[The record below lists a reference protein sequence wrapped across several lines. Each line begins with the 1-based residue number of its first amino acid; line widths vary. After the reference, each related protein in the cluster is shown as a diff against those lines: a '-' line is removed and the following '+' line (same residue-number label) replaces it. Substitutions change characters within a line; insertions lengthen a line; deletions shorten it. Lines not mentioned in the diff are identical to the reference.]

1 MYRKFSIKTL
11 AITFGVLLLAVI
23 AVKVSDSFSRG
34 NTLKNVLFDI
44 NTDDVT
50 TIRIYPQTEKGKEIT
65 LVKNNGLW
73 SVKYNGAT
81 YNGDQNLINSLPGQI
96 NKLKPLRL
104 AATKKESWKNF
115 QVTDSAA
122 TKVVLE
128 NNGKVLAGLYIGKFS
143 YIMPKNRMPQ
153 QNPYMRQPQGKMN
166 TYVRTLDDNNVY
178 AVEGFLGMSFNR
190 SADDFRDK
198 TIISAN
204 KNDLTKL
211 TFSYPAD
218 SSFVLSKKDNK
229 WFVDD
234 QPADSA
240 SVAGYLNKIT
250 HLRGRTFADAG
261 VSSFNHSVKIEGNNM
276 EPVTVQAFV
285 SENGAVITSSRNKGT
300 IFTDDKKDIVK
311 KLFVSKKELLSKN
324 N

>member
-1 MYRKFSIKTL
+1 MYRKLNIKTL

-23 AVKVSDSFSRG
+23 AVKISDSLSHG
-34 NTLKNVLFDI
+34 NTLKDVLFDI

-50 TIRIYPQTEKGKEIT
+50 TIRIYPQSEKGKEIT
-65 LVKNNGLW
+65 LVKNNGKW
-73 SVKYNGAT
+73 VVKYNGAT
-81 YNGDQNLINSLPGQI
+81 YTGNQNLISTLPEQI

-104 AATKKESWKNF
+104 AATKKERWKNF
-115 QVTDSAA
+115 QVTDSLA

-143 YIMPKNRMPQ
+143 YIMPKNQAPQ
-153 QNPYMRQPQGKMN
+153 QNPYMRRPQGKMN
-166 TYVRTLDDNNVY
+166 TYVRTLDDDNVY

-198 TIISAN
+198 TIVSVN

-229 WFVDD
+229 WFIDD
-234 QPADSA
+234 TPADSA
-240 SVAGYLNKIT
+240 SVADYLNKIS
-250 HLRGRTFADAG
+250 HLRGRKFADAG
-261 VSSFNHSVKIEGNNM
+261 VASFNHSVKIEGQNM

-285 SENGAVITSSRNKGT
+285 SEKGAVITSSQNKGT
-300 IFTDDKKDIVK
+300 IFTDDDKKDIVK
-311 KLFVSKKELLSKN
+311 KLFVSKKELVE
-324 N
+324 

>member
-1 MYRKFSIKTL
+1 MYRKLNIKTL
-11 AITFGVLLLAVI
+11 AITFGVLLLAVV
-23 AVKVSDSFSRG
+23 AVKISDSLSHG
-34 NTLKNVLFDI
+34 NTLKDVLFDI

-50 TIRIYPQTEKGKEIT
+50 TIRIYPQSEKGKEIT
-65 LVKNNGLW
+65 LVKNNGKW
-73 SVKYNGAT
+73 VVKYNGAT
-81 YNGDQNLINSLPGQI
+81 YTGNQSLISSLPEQI

-104 AATKKESWKNF
+104 TATKKESWKNF
-115 QVTDSAA
+115 QVTDSLA

-143 YIMPKNRMPQ
+143 YIMSKNQPQQ
-153 QNPYMRQPQGKMN
+153 QNPYMRRPQGKMN
-166 TYVRTLDDNNVY
+166 TYVRTLDDDNVY

-190 SADDFRDK
+190 TADDFRDK
-198 TIISAN
+198 TIVSVN

-234 QPADSA
+234 TPADSA
-240 SVAGYLNKIT
+240 SVAGYLNKISN
-250 HLRGRTFADAG
+250 LRGRTFADTG
-261 VSSFNHSVKIEGNNM
+261 VASFNHSVKIEGQNM

-285 SENGAVITSSRNKGT
+285 SEKGAVITSSQNKGT
-300 IFTDDKKDIVK
+300 IFTDDDKKDIVK
-311 KLFVSKKELLSKN
+311 KLFVSKKELVK
-324 N
+324 

>member
-1 MYRKFSIKTL
+1 MYRKLNIKTL
-11 AITFGVLLLAVI
+11 TITFGVLLLAVV
-23 AVKVSDSFSRG
+23 AVKISDSLSHG
-34 NTLKNVLFDI
+34 NTLKDVLFDI

-50 TIRIYPQTEKGKEIT
+50 TIRIYPQSKKGKEIT
-65 LVKNNGLW
+65 LVKNNGKW
-73 SVKYNGAT
+73 VVKYNGAT
-81 YNGDQNLINSLPGQI
+81 YTGNQKLISSLPEQI

-115 QVTDSAA
+115 KVTDSLA

-128 NNGKVLAGLYIGKFS
+128 NNGKMLAGLYIGKFS
-143 YIMPKNRMPQ
+143 YIMPKNQPQQ
-153 QNPYMRQPQGKMN
+153 QNPYMRRPQGKMN
-166 TYVRTLDDNNVY
+166 TYVRTLDDDNVY

-198 TIISAN
+198 TIVSVN

-234 QPADSA
+234 QPADSV
-240 SVAGYLNKIT
+240 SVAGYLNKIS
-250 HLRGRTFADAG
+250 HLRGRTFADTG
-261 VSSFNHSVKIEGNNM
+261 VASFNHLVKIEGQNM
-276 EPVTVQAFV
+276 EPVTVQAVV
-285 SENGAVITSSRNKGT
+285 SEKGAVITSSQNKGT
-300 IFTDDKKDIVK
+300 IFTDDDKKGIVM
-311 KLFVSKKELLSKN
+311 KLFVSKKEFIK
-324 N
+324 

>member
-11 AITFGVLLLAVI
+11 AIIFSALLLIVV
-23 AVKVSDSFSRG
+23 AVKVNDSFNRG
-34 NTLKNVLFDI
+34 NTLKDVLFDI

-50 TIRIYPQTEKGKEIT
+50 TIRIYPQSEKGKEIT
-65 LVKNNGLW
+65 LVKNNGTW
-73 SVKYNGAT
+73 SVKFNGIT
-81 YNGDQNLINSLPGQI
+81 YPGDQSLISSLPGQI

-104 AATKKESWKNF
+104 AATKEESWKSF
-115 QVTDSAA
+115 HVTDSLA

-128 NNGKVLAGLYIGKFS
+128 SNGKVLAGLYIGKFS
-143 YIMPKNRMPQ
+143 YIMPKNKMPQ

-166 TYVRTLDDNNVY
+166 TYVRTLNDKNVY

-190 SADDFRDK
+190 SVDDFRDK
-198 TIISAN
+198 TIVRVN

-218 SSFVLSKKDNK
+218 SSFVLAQKEGK

-240 SVAGYLNKIT
+240 SVVHYLNKIT
-250 HLRGRTFADAG
+250 NLKGRAFAEAG
-261 VSSFNHSVKIEGNNM
+261 VAAFNHSVKIEGRNM

-285 SENGAVITSSRNKGT
+285 SDKGAVITSSQNKGA
-300 IFTDDKKDIVK
+300 IFKDDGKYIFKR
-311 KLFVSKKELLSKN
+311 LFVSKDELTQQ
-324 N
+324 